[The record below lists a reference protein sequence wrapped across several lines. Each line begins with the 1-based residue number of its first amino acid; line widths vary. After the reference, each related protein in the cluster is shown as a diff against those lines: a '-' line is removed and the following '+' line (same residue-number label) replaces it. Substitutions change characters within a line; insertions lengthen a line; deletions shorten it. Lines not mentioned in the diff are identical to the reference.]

1 MRHLFAQRRLAML
14 LCGAALLLK
23 LMVPTGYMIGTDH
36 GRLAITVCS
45 GTAPGTMTM
54 AMPGMH
60 GGSGDHGT
68 SKEHGKTEMP
78 CAFAGLSAAMLAAVD
93 PVLLAGLIA
102 FVMAIGLV
110 GTVLPTPSA
119 AAHLRPPL
127 RGPPSQL

>member
-1 MRHLFAQRRLAML
+1 ML
-14 LCGAALLLK
+14 LCVAALLLK
-23 LMVPTGYMIGTDH
+23 LMVPTGYMIGSDH

-45 GTAPGTMTM
+45 GTTPGTMTM
-54 AMPGMH
+54 AMPGMR
-60 GGSGDHGT
+60 GGSGGHGT

-127 RGPPSQL
+127 RGPPTHL